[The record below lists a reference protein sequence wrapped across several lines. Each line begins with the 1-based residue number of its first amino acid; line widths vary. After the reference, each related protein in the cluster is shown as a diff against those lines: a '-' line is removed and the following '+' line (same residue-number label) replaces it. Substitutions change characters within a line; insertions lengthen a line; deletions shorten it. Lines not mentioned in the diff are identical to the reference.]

1 MMHRMRI
8 GELLVEQRK
17 LRQSDLTR
25 ALAEVAPGKRLCSLL
40 IKRGLVEYD
49 DAARALGEQRGVPCA
64 LTKHLAGRDPKL
76 ATLIPAE
83 LGRSSFALPIGK
95 SSRGDVIVCVRD
107 PAPALLATLERA
119 INATV
124 TMVITPA

>member
-25 ALAEVAPGKRLCSLL
+25 ALAEATPGKRLCSIL
-40 IKRGLVEYD
+40 IKRGLVDYD

-64 LTKHLAGRDPKL
+64 LAKHLAGRDPKL
-76 ATLIPAE
+76 ASLIPGE
-83 LGRSSFALPIGK
+83 LGRSSFALPSKRFTRLRSGSRPARPITAVVTASTTN
-95 SSRGDVIVCVRD
+95 SSIIVAR
-107 PAPALLATLERA
+107 
-119 INATV
+119 
-124 TMVITPA
+124 